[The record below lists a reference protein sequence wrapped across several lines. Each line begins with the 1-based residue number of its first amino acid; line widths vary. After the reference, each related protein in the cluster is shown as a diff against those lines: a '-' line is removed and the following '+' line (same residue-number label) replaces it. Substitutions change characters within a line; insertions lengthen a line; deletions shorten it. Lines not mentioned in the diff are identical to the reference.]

1 MTFSIVIYDPNEEAW
16 GVGVASKF
24 LAVGAFVPWV
34 KAKVGAIATQSL
46 ANLEYGTKGLELLT
60 KYNAYE
66 TLKILISNDP
76 LRELRQVGIVD
87 SKGNAT
93 AFTGK
98 ECYPYAGHIIGNNFS
113 VQGNIIANE
122 EVLEAMAKEAEGKG
136 KIYEKILRALKA
148 GEEKGGDKRGKQ
160 SAAIIIAK
168 QVEKSEK
175 EFDPLIVGKYFDLR
189 VDDHPEPIK
198 ELERIMNLWIATFVE
213 EEMVNIEDYKDEI
226 EKALK
231 KLGYKDLKTWVEM
244 NNFEG
249 KFTGNK
255 IGKSVLKILLEQAK

>member
-1 MTFSIVIYDPNEEAW
+1 
-16 GVGVASKF
+16 
-24 LAVGAFVPWV
+24 
-34 KAKVGAIATQSL
+34 
-46 ANLEYGTKGLELLT
+46 
-60 KYNAYE
+60 
-66 TLKILISNDP
+66 
-76 LRELRQVGIVD
+76 
-87 SKGNAT
+87 
-93 AFTGK
+93 
-98 ECYPYAGHIIGNNFS
+98 
-113 VQGNIIANE
+113 
-122 EVLEAMAKEAEGKG
+122 MAKEAESKG

-189 VDDHPEPIK
+189 VDDHSEPIK

-213 EEMVNIEDYKDEI
+213 EEMINIEDYKDEI